1 MTKKELFFKLK
12 EKLDTLYEN
21 PHCTLDYTTPFEL
34 LVAVILSAQCTDKRP
49 FCLPS
54 VLMQE

>member
-1 MTKKELFFKLK
+1 MTKKELFYKLK

-34 LVAVILSAQCTDKRP
+34 LVANFVAIDG
-49 FCLPS
+49 
-54 VLMQE
+54 